1 MNEKLIVI
9 SAKYYNNFKTSRIE
23 LKHANKSQIN
33 KIDKRCSVI
42 VKVYINT
49 TD

>member
-9 SAKYYNNFKTSRIE
+9 SAKYSNFKTSRIK

-42 VKVYINT
+42 VKVYFNA